1 MNEEVRRAFDRT
13 PHTEGRSP
21 SQRSVQEQSRGIP
34 KAQLV
39 HFGVS
44 QFGLFRR
51 RVGVFSAVWTG
62 LTLDA
67 ELKSQLDEATVE
79 YRWGDAVR

>member
-1 MNEEVRRAFDRT
+1 MEFRRHSLFISA
-13 PHTEGRSP
+13 
-21 SQRSVQEQSRGIP
+21 
-34 KAQLV
+34 
-39 HFGVS
+39 VS

-62 LTLDA
+62 LTFDA

>member
-1 MNEEVRRAFDRT
+1 MEFRRHSLDISA
-13 PHTEGRSP
+13 
-21 SQRSVQEQSRGIP
+21 
-34 KAQLV
+34 
-39 HFGVS
+39 VS